1 MKKYIPNTVPGS
13 RRGAKYPE
21 SVKTAALMEL
31 LCDANIHAVAKRY
44 GVPESTLRGWL
55 KKEQEA
61 PDGQESIWT
70 RARREEIK
78 RITARA
84 AQDASRTLDLMR
96 RRVETGRRNLDR
108 VEQIDALLLGEDRA
122 EGLVTDAAGV
132 VIGELREQ
140 KDLAHSFAEQLR
152 EERRARMQN
161 IPADFTLSNYARTLM
176 QVSGHGATEQREAQ
190 GEHSGLEQL
199 LRELQGEE
207 F

>member
-21 SVKTAALMEL
+21 TVRTAALMEL

-61 PDGQESIWT
+61 PEGTESIWV

-84 AQDASRTLDLMR
+84 AQDASRTLELMR

-108 VEQIDALLLGEDRA
+108 VEQIDALLLGAEQA
-122 EGLVTDAAGV
+122 EGLVTDADGV

-140 KDLAHSFAEQLR
+140 KDLSESFAEQLR
-152 EERRARMQN
+152 KERRARMESV
-161 IPADFTLSNYARTLM
+161 PSDFTLSNYARTLM
-176 QVSGHGATEQREAQ
+176 QVSGRGAAEQREAGAGQ
-190 GEHSGLEQL
+190 SGLEQIL
-199 LRELQGEE
+199 EELQGEE

>member
-1 MKKYIPNTVPGS
+1 MKKYIPNTVPGR

-61 PDGQESIWT
+61 PEGTESVWV

-96 RRVETGRRNLDR
+96 RRVENGRRNLDR

-140 KDLAHSFAEQLR
+140 KELSGSFAEQLR
-152 EERRARMQN
+152 EERRARLQN

-176 QVSGHGATEQREAQ
+176 QVSGRGAAEQRETGGGQ
-190 GEHSGLEQL
+190 TGLEQL
-199 LRELQGEE
+199 LKELQGED

>member
-21 SVKTAALMEL
+21 TVRTAALMEL
-31 LCDANIHAVAKRY
+31 LCDTNIHAVAKRY

-55 KKEQEA
+55 KKEQES

-96 RRVETGRRNLDR
+96 RRVETGRRNLER
-108 VEQIDALLLGEDRA
+108 VEQIDALLLGDDQA

-132 VIGELREQ
+132 VIGELRER
-140 KDLAHSFAEQLR
+140 KELTPDLAGRLR
-152 EERRARMQN
+152 EERAQRMQN

-176 QVSGHGATEQREAQ
+176 QVSGRGAAEQRETQ
-190 GEHSGLEQL
+190 GGQSGLEQL
-199 LRELQGEE
+199 LKELQGEE

>member
-96 RRVETGRRNLDR
+96 RRVETGRRNFDR

-176 QVSGHGATEQREAQ
+176 QVSGRGAAEQREAQ

>member
-1 MKKYIPNTVPGS
+1 MSGLNLLAICGQMSGNAKKRG
-13 RRGAKYPE
+13 RMREKEGRGAREDEKIHPQHGARQPAWRKVSRE
-21 SVKTAALMEL
+21 REDGGAEGAAVRRQHPR
-31 LCDANIHAVAKRY
+31 CGKAVRGAGVDAAGLA
-44 GVPESTLRGWL
+44 E
-55 KKEQEA
+55 KEQEA

-96 RRVETGRRNLDR
+96 RRVENGRRNLDR

-161 IPADFTLSNYARTLM
+161 IPADFSFSLIAI
-176 QVSGHGATEQREAQ
+176 
-190 GEHSGLEQL
+190 
-199 LRELQGEE
+199 
-207 F
+207 

>member
-61 PDGQESIWT
+61 PEGTESIWV
-70 RARREEIK
+70 RARREAIK

-176 QVSGHGATEQREAQ
+176 QVSGRGAAEQREAQ